1 MRRVGNLKGNKI
13 FFIEC
18 TQEKGIKL
26 NDRININKSLKANNK
41 FLYFKYRCMYI
52 LVYILFLIP

>member
-52 LVYILFLIP
+52 LVYIFF